1 MSDSLDSR
9 PSSKHAVILDCWNK
23 IGVRGDSSCAEL
35 KRWIH
40 CRNCPVYSAA
50 AVELLDADLPS
61 DYQAH
66 WTPQIAQQKT
76 LTEIDT
82 HSVVVFRIGAEWL
95 ALATIVLTEILSLRA
110 IHSIPHRRDGM
121 LLGLA
126 NIHGELL
133 ACFSLRKILGIEQAA
148 ELKPQ
153 KHRISERMLVIQHD
167 GNRTACPVDEV
178 YGIARFHPRDLTP
191 VPATIAKAAASYTRS
206 VFSWHERSVGL
217 LDHQLLNHA
226 VNRSLA

>member
-1 MSDSLDSR
+1 MSDSPASR
-9 PSSKHAVILDCWNK
+9 PSSQHAAVLDCWNK
-23 IGVRGDSSCAEL
+23 VGVRGDRSCAEL

-50 AVELLDADLPS
+50 AVQMLDADLPS
-61 DYQAH
+61 DYRAH
-66 WTPQIAQQKT
+66 WTQQIAQQKT
-76 LTEIDT
+76 ATEIDT
-82 HSVVVFRIGAEWL
+82 QSVVVFRIGAEWL
-95 ALATIVLTEILSLRA
+95 ALATTVLTEIVNLRA
-110 IHSIPHRRDGM
+110 IHSIPHRRDDM

-133 ACFSLRKILGIEQAA
+133 ACFSLRKVLGLEPAA
-148 ELKPQ
+148 ELKQQ
-153 KHRISERMLVIQHD
+153 KHRVSERMLVMQHD
-167 GNRTACPVDEV
+167 GNRSACPVDEV
-178 YGIARFHPRDLTP
+178 HGIVRFHSRDSTP

-206 VFSWHERSVGL
+206 VFSWRERSVGL